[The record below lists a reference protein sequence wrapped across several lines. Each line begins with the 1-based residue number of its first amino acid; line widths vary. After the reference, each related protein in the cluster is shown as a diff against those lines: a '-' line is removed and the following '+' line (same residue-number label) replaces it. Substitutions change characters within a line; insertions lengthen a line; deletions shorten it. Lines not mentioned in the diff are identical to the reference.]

1 MVMLIDKLLVVKH
14 GRDSNLR

>member
-1 MVMLIDKLLVVKH
+1 MLIDKLLVVKH